1 VSCLAVFVGTLY
13 PLALETLTGD
23 KISVGPPY
31 FNLTFGPIIL
41 PLLLLVP
48 LGPFLAWKRGDLG
61 VAVQRL
67 WLALVVALAV
77 GLAVLSFSVRGPWL
91 APAGMALAAWLIVG
105 ALTDLAA
112 KVSLFRVPLATS
124 LQRLLGLPRSALGTV
139 LAHAGLGVMTAGI
152 IAISLWR
159 IELIV
164 ALKPG
169 QSASVGDYTVTFIG
183 EAPLTGPNYTGRVG
197 SFRLSSGEREI
208 ATLRSEKRIFQ
219 PSGMPTTE
227 VGLHQTLM
235 GDVYVV
241 MGDEAADGARAVRLY
256 YNPLVN
262 FIWLGAAFLFAGGLL
277 SLSDRRYRV
286 GAPRRVAATQAV
298 AAE

>member
-1 VSCLAVFVGTLY
+1 MAV
-13 PLALETLTGD
+13 
-23 KISVGPPY
+23 
-31 FNLTFGPIIL
+31 
-41 PLLLLVP
+41 
-48 LGPFLAWKRGDLG
+48 
-61 VAVQRL
+61 
-67 WLALVVALAV
+67 
-77 GLAVLSFSVRGPWL
+77 
-91 APAGMALAAWLIVG
+91 AAWLVFG

-112 KVSLFRVPLATS
+112 KISLFRAPLATS
-124 LQRLLGLPRSALGTV
+124 WQRLVGLPRAALGTV
-139 LAHAGLGVMTAGI
+139 LTHGGVGVMTAGI

-159 IELIV
+159 VEVIV

-169 QSASVGDYTVTFIG
+169 EAADVSGYTVTFIG

-197 SFRLSSGEREI
+197 SFQVARNGRPI
-208 ATLRSEKRIFQ
+208 VTLRSEKRVFK

-227 VGLHQTLM
+227 VGLYQTLL

-241 MGDEAADGARAVRLY
+241 MGDEAADGARAVRMY

-262 FIWLGAAFLFAGGLL
+262 LIWLGAMVMFAGGLL

-286 GAPRRVAATQAV
+286 GAPRRAVAAQAV